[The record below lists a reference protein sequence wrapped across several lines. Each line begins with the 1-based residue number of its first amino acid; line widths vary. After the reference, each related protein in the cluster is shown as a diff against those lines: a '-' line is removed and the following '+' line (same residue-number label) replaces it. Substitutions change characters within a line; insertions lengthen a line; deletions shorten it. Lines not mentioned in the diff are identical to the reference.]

1 MNLTTLFSFLS
12 LTWAIP
18 NLPISRDHRHPG
30 LGTSQFKV
38 GPLPGNPILPPSHA
52 GLIPIP
58 GREEGNSIFFW
69 LLEAEDS
76 EYDDNLISEFPHR
89 ETRSRKET
97 NNVVWLNGGPGCS
110 SLIGALT
117 ENGPL
122 SFTGNNTM
130 PTRNP
135 YSWAKLGH
143 VLYIDQPVGTG
154 LSTSST
160 NEPVSTNDQ
169 VTSDFYAWLGAF
181 YRHFPHLTRKKTHM
195 MGESYA
201 GIFVPYFASHIVNN
215 RDTLPIN
222 LVSISMG
229 NGVLG
234 NNAAMADVGVG
245 PYMKSHASLLGV
257 SPEILE
263 AFASADNI
271 CQFDSVL
278 AQANRHPPIGPVM
291 VPGNPENLN
300 FKRDR
305 QSISPLLSRDLDTM
319 GECNIYPTT
328 PDSVLESILNS
339 TCHGPCA
346 TFSTAADYLE
356 TKSNLT
362 NSCFN
367 IYNIKYDCTTL
378 NPLDRLTAYINRADV
393 QAALNVPQPTPHPY
407 PFQPCNNQILH
418 SLLSPLNHPTPPA
431 YSIIPDLLTTHNIS
445 THIYHGQLDML
456 VNHLGAELVL
466 QNMTWNG
473 AQGFQTPP
481 EKFFGVRGSGSG
493 SGSRGLGMR
502 GGGKRWLNRTMMD
515 GNGNGNGNG
524 DVAVAATGRW
534 IEERGLTY
542 HLFFEAGHSVP
553 FDLPR
558 EMFEYVRDVVVG
570 GK

>member
-18 NLPISRDHRHPG
+18 NLPVSRDHRNPG
-30 LGTSQFKV
+30 LDISQFKV
-38 GPLPGNPILPPSHA
+38 GALPGNPILPPSHA

-69 LLEAEDS
+69 LLEAEDH
-76 EYDDNLISEFPHR
+76 EYDDNLIR
-89 ETRSRKET
+89 
-97 NNVVWLNGGPGCS
+97 CS

-130 PTRNP
+130 PTGNS

-143 VLYIDQPVGTG
+143 VLYVDQPIGVGF
-154 LSTSST
+154 STSST
-160 NEPVSTNDQ
+160 AQPVSTNDQ
-169 VTSDFYAWLGAF
+169 VISDFYAWLGAF
-181 YRHFPHLTRKKTHM
+181 YRHFPHLMKKKTHM

-215 RDTLPIN
+215 LDTLPIN

-245 PYMKSHASLLGV
+245 SYMRSHASLLGIP
-257 SPEILE
+257 PEILE
-263 AFASADNI
+263 TFASADNA

-278 AQANRHPPIGPVM
+278 AQVNRHPPIGPIM

-305 QSISPLLSRDLDTM
+305 QSINPLLSRDLDTM
-319 GECNIYPTT
+319 GECSIYPTT

-356 TKSNLT
+356 TKSNMT

-378 NPLDRLTAYINRADV
+378 NPLDQLTAYLNRADV
-393 QAALNVPQPTPHPY
+393 QAALNIPQPTNSASMTTSPATINSTNNAYPY

-431 YSIIPDLLTTHNIS
+431 YSIIPDLITTHNIS
-445 THIYHGQLDML
+445 THIYHGQLDLL
-456 VNHLGAELVL
+456 VNHLGVELVL

-473 AQGFQTPP
+473 VQGFQTPP
-481 EKFFGVRGSGSG
+481 EKLFGARSGSGSG
-493 SGSRGLGMR
+493 SGSRGLSIR
-502 GGGKRWLNRTMMD
+502 GGKRWMNMNRTMTMMMD
-515 GNGNGNGNG
+515 GNG
-524 DVAVAATGRW
+524 DVAATGRW

-570 GK
+570 E